1 MASSFTK
8 LITTYINAKDSNKPH
23 LMNRLFSK
31 DATLNMI
38 VNSENISF
46 PSKVT
51 GLDNITVTL
60 VEDFSMKFEN
70 VYTICLEDTIQRDD
84 EKFFCQ
90 WLVVMNDKVTKE
102 SKVGIGEYVWIRK
115 DSLITSL
122 DIKIKEMSIVDAK
135 YQNDVLDL
143 VSSFPYPW
151 ANAHQIN
158 DIHKYL
164 FV

>member
-1 MASSFTK
+1 MALSFTN

-23 LMNRLFSK
+23 LMSRVFSE

-38 VNSENISF
+38 VISF
-46 PSKVT
+46 PSKVI
-51 GLDNITVTL
+51 GLEDITATL

-90 WLVVMNDKVTKE
+90 WLVVMNDKITKE

-151 ANAHQIN
+151 ANAYQIN

-164 FV
+164 SA